1 MPNREELEISI
12 SNTGEVTINV
22 LGHKGKTCLDMTKSW
37 ATLSLMLIIFS
48 LFCLTSCKVAK
59 DVAKESLIES
69 ITDPKTG
76 TQVFVK
82 DYDTDPYA
90 INVGKIIKARKKA
103 KKKKTY

>member
-1 MPNREELEISI
+1 MNQFIRKP
-12 SNTGEVTINV
+12 
-22 LGHKGKTCLDMTKSW
+22 KSW

-90 INVGKIIKARKKA
+90 INVGKIINPSLIFNCPFFLLSSTLHFSFAVLC
-103 KKKKTY
+103 TTNFFQF